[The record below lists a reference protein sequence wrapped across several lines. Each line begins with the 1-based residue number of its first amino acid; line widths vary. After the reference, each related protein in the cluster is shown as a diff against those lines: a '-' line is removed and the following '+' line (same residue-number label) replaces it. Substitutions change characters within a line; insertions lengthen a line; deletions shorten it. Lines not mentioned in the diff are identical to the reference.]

1 VIEYCDVDDLKAE
14 YAAEIKQVL
23 LRHRAHLG
31 YSESQAHSMHGHSQH
46 SAGAASGIMRAC
58 CCYVLSACCADPQV
72 ACVTLMA
79 TWDTHI
85 TCHGH
90 YLPWTSAV
98 ISDRSNC
105 CECDACCEHPLGL
118 LHHLLFSVILTR
130 LCRVFDVCLF
140 VSTFAAVGGIGSTVH
155 L

>member
-14 YAAEIKQVL
+14 YATEIKQVL

-31 YSESQAHSMHGHSQH
+31 YSESQAHSLHGHSQH

-58 CCYVLSACCADPQV
+58 YWYVLSACCAEPQV
-72 ACVTLMA
+72 ACVT
-79 TWDTHI
+79 
-85 TCHGH
+85 HGYLGYAY

-105 CECDACCEHPLGL
+105 CASWPLSSYRGVEGRATLSVRDRSACYTI
-118 LHHLLFSVILTR
+118 F
-130 LCRVFDVCLF
+130 CLASF
-140 VSTFAAVGGIGSTVH
+140 YTLVPSIRCLS